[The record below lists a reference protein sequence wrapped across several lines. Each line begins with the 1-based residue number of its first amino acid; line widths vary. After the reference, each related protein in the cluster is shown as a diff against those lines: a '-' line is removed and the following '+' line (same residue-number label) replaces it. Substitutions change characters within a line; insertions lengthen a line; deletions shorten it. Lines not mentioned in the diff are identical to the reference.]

1 MNKAM
6 QNIGSLCGIMDGSM
20 AGDDSSHL
28 FLLDGC
34 LVKGHN
40 LFDHFLQED
49 LGRGEQDMS
58 WYQKEVVYTVY
69 TYYYE
74 ALCDGSEPWYTVA
87 VY

>member
-1 MNKAM
+1 M

-28 FLLDGC
+28 FWLDGC

-58 WYQKEVVYTVY
+58 
-69 TYYYE
+69 
-74 ALCDGSEPWYTVA
+74 
-87 VY
+87 

>member
-20 AGDDSSHL
+20 AGHDSSHL
-28 FLLDGC
+28 FVGC
-34 LVKGHN
+34 LVKDHD

-58 WYQKEVVYTVY
+58 
-69 TYYYE
+69 
-74 ALCDGSEPWYTVA
+74 
-87 VY
+87 